1 MNDIILGDFKLINNT
16 SCVEK
21 TPQGIVSDYSPQLK
35 TLSPAELRERTGLRE
50 TQTSALLTSSAQL
63 RDTDSSLGLFPT
75 RGFTLGQQAE
85 YELASGDH
93 VTAAF
98 DLVFLGHGVP
108 HASSRLT
115 ALDMYAVEDGL
126 SYQPIS
132 TIVSEIINDLSPMMQ
147 QDGFTFEE
155 EVVTSSE
162 QDSTERFVE
171 LQVLSA
177 DTNPMWGCQKKEEPT
192 QFRPVYSPD
201 GYRMDQDFCI
211 PTNSVF
217 SAQSRG
223 YRPDGYDSDGMT
235 PSSGS
240 ESPASSRS
248 SSASSDDDEDY
259 VPLEISDDEEEAED
273 EVPSPKWPCRYNPG
287 GFHTRIPSSPS
298 KRRHGQPILWK
309 FLYEMLMD
317 PQYSKHIYWTNQSKG
332 MFKFASEKKE
342 EIARMWG
349 EKKGNRCVMTYQKM
363 ARSLRNYSNQKRH
376 LVKVKRKLQ
385 YQFLSDSL
393 VARA

>member
-1 MNDIILGDFKLINNT
+1 MKRI
-16 SCVEK
+16 
-21 TPQGIVSDYSPQLK
+21 
-35 TLSPAELRERTGLRE
+35 R
-50 TQTSALLTSSAQL
+50 
-63 RDTDSSLGLFPT
+63 
-75 RGFTLGQQAE
+75 
-85 YELASGDH
+85 GDH

-98 DLVFLGHGVP
+98 DLVFLGLSLTESHTPAVGM
-108 HASSRLT
+108 ASFPVSLT

-201 GYRMDQDFCI
+201 GYRTDQDFCI

-273 EVPSPKWPCRYNPG
+273 EVPSPKWSCRYNPG